1 MTERYQSEVINRR
14 EFSTESHGLLTI
26 QCAADTLNT
35 VTVEF
40 GRSFTIRFNVTDV
53 QDLVSMLEDAQEA
66 AGSMRTRCDYE
77 VNDIAG
83 C

>member
-1 MTERYQSEVINRR
+1 MPERYQSEVINRR
-14 EFSTESHGLLTI
+14 EFNTESHGLLTI

-40 GRSFTIRFNVTDV
+40 GRSFTIRFSMTDA
-53 QDLVSMLEDAQEA
+53 QNLVSMLEDAQEA
-66 AGSMRTRCDYE
+66 AGPRWAQCDYE
-77 VNDIAG
+77 VDDIAG